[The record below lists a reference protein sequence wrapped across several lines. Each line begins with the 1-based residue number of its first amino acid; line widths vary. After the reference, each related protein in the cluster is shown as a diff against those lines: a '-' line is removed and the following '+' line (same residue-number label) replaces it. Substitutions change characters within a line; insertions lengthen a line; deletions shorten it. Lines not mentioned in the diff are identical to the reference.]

1 MKLEFTTRFPAGL
14 KHLSLKPT
22 YFIDKISRCLVVT
35 NQLKAIDFCGFYDS
49 YKYKFD
55 KSYDL
60 DETET
65 PKLHTIRRDVFNK
78 WKNTSE
84 IKFFINVNLEEE
96 FQFAPIVPLVSAQSI
111 RISYH
116 EEDFEKAC
124 SEPAIYI
131 DEKPIDLETLSALAV
146 NDGFENIV
154 DFLTYFNTNFTGVII
169 HWTNLKY

>member
-1 MKLEFTTRFPAGL
+1 MKLEFTRRFPAGL
-14 KHLSLKPT
+14 KNLSLKPT

-65 PKLHTIRRDVFNK
+65 PKLHTIRRNLFNK
-78 WKNTSE
+78 WQETSE
-84 IKFFINVNLEEE
+84 IEFCINRNSEDE
-96 FQFAPIVPLVSAQSI
+96 FQFAPTTSIIALQFI
-111 RISYH
+111 RISYN
-116 EEDFEKAC
+116 EADCEKAC

-131 DEKPIDLETLSALAV
+131 DEKPIDLKTLSALAV
-146 NDGFENIV
+146 NDGFENVV
-154 DFLTYFNTNFTGVII
+154 DFLTYFNTNFTGIII